1 MNAPLQTRLVVLF
14 DGTDITEEVGSDL
27 LSFSYS
33 DKETDEADTVTF
45 TLMDP
50 EGKWAGSWR
59 PDGGEKVEATIY
71 DGTVHGVTGILDC
84 GKFTVDSLRCSGS
97 PRVMEISATSIP
109 LASPIRRKKKTRAWE
124 KTTLK
129 AIAGAIAGENGL
141 ELLWDME
148 ENPEY
153 PDQAKQ
159 DKASD
164 LEFLLGLCR
173 DAGASVKV
181 TDGKLAVFDQKSY
194 EKKEPVGTIV
204 LGTSRVISWEFS
216 TQKAETYKSVKVSWR
231 SPKQKSKVTAASY
244 YNRDFEKVTVKPKKS
259 GGNPAVNEFVYTDPD
274 APEDGQEFELK
285 KKCASRAEAE
295 RLAKAKLRELNA
307 RSVTGSITIVGDTM
321 FVAGAVIG
329 VSGFGTWD
337 GNFIIEAAKHSIG
350 SGGYATALQLRR
362 VNGRY

>member
-1 MNAPLQTRLVVLF
+1 MNAPVQTRLKVLF
-14 DGTDITEEVGSDL
+14 DGTDVTEEVGSDL

-33 DKETDEADTVTF
+33 DRETDEADTVTF

-50 EGKWAGSWR
+50 DGKWAGSWR
-59 PDGGEKVEATIY
+59 PDGGEKVEAAIY
-71 DGTVHGVTGILDC
+71 DGTVHGITGVLDC
-84 GKFTVDSLRCSGS
+84 GTFTVDSLRCSGS

-109 LASPIRRKKKTRAWE
+109 LASPIRRKKQTRAWE

-141 ELLWDME
+141 ELLWDVE
-148 ENPEY
+148 DDPEY
-153 PDQAKQ
+153 PDQVKQ

-181 TDGKLAVFDQKSY
+181 TDGKLVVFDQRAY
-194 EKKEPVGTIV
+194 EKKEPVGTFV
-204 LGTSRVISWEFS
+204 LGTSNVISWEFS
-216 TQKAETYKSVKVSWR
+216 TQKAETYRSVKVSWR

-259 GGNPAVNEFVYTDPD
+259 GGNPAVNEYVYTDPD

-285 KKCASRAEAE
+285 KKCSSRAEAE

-307 RSVTGSITIVGDTM
+307 RSVTGRITVVGDTLL
-321 FVAGAVIG
+321 VAGAV
-329 VSGFGTWD
+329 VAVAGFGAWD
-337 GNFIIEAAKHSIG
+337 GNFIIEGAKHSVG
-350 SGGYATALQLRR
+350 REGYATSLELRR